1 MLQSFDE
8 LYVISDLHLGGKT
21 GFQIF
26 NQGATL
32 AAFIKGLTGKP
43 PNRRVGLVLN
53 GDTVDFLAE
62 ASNEY
67 LDPQGAVQKLQ
78 KILIEDPSFSG
89 VFAELQEFVATP
101 NRQLIIVLGNH
112 DIELALPEVKE
123 WLMENISHNKQE
135 VRGRVTMCY
144 DGTGFACDVGGK
156 RVFCIHGN
164 DVDIWNFA
172 DQKQLREVALS
183 LNCGQTPPEW
193 DANAGT
199 RMVIDVMN
207 SIKRQYPIVDL
218 LKPEVEAVVP
228 ILLCLKP
235 DCFKE
240 ISRILTVAAHLSR
253 DTILRSIGFLSAE
266 EELKDIPMQNAEVMS
281 RFATQYFD
289 YNATRPMSPESLI
302 KSAYE
307 SLEAEEKSKGV
318 KGKARPHPL
327 EAEQFL
333 GPIDYIRA
341 LFSREENKAENLR
354 TALRKNLEQDQTF
367 EITHQDHTFQEIDK
381 LAGPKVHFLIT
392 GHTHLERAFARS
404 APGCFYFNSGTWIR
418 LIQLTDEILGDSRE
432 FARAYKAF
440 EIGSM
445 EKLDSIK
452 DLGPAHDKPLVML
465 KPTVVSIVVKDG
477 ETFGELHHVQTD
489 GSLHAAENTRF
500 PGR

>member
-32 AAFIKGLTGKP
+32 SAFIDGLTGKAP
-43 PNRRVGLVLN
+43 DQRVGLVLN
-53 GDTVDFLAE
+53 GDSVDFLAE
-62 ASNEY
+62 ASTEY

-89 VFAELQEFVATP
+89 VFSALQGFVATP
-101 NRQLIIVLGNH
+101 NRQLTIVLGNH

-123 WLMENISHNKQE
+123 WLLENISNKKQDA
-135 VRGRVTMCY
+135 RGRVTMCY

-183 LNCGQTPPEW
+183 LNCGQTPPDW

-266 EELKDIPMQNAEVMS
+266 EELKDIPMQKAEVMS

-289 YNATRPMSPESLI
+289 YNAARPTGAESLI

-307 SLEAEEKSKGV
+307 SLEAGEKSKGV
-318 KGKARPHPL
+318 KGKAMPQPP
-327 EAEQFL
+327 EEEQFL

-341 LFSREENKAENLR
+341 LFSKEEDKAENLR

-367 EITHQDHTFQEIDK
+367 ETTHQDQTFQEIDK

-392 GHTHLERAFARS
+392 GHTHLERAIARS
-404 APGCFYFNSGTWIR
+404 TPGCFYFNSGTWIR
-418 LIQLTDEILGDSRE
+418 LIQLTDEILEDPHE

-440 EIGSM
+440 ESGSM
-445 EKLDSIK
+445 EILDQIT
-452 DLGPAHDKPLVML
+452 DLGRQKNQPLVII
-465 KPTVVSIVVKDG
+465 KPTVVSIVAKDG
-477 ETFGELHHVQTD
+477 ETFGELHHVQSD
-489 GSLHAAENTRF
+489 GSLHSIENTKYPR
-500 PGR
+500 G